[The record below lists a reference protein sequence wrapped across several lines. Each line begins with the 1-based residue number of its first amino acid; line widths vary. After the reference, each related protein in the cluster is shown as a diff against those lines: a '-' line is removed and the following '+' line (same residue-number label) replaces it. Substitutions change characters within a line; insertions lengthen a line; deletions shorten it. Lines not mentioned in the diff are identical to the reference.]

1 MLRVEPVA
9 LDGLAKSTTTCSTSS
24 VVWKTASKQSRML
37 WPWSMMFPK
46 HRKTTRWGDSSVSR
60 DCEEGTASRKE
71 TVEEEKENIISA
83 LMGFLKSW
91 KVLEKAR

>member
-71 TVEEEKENIISA
+71 TVEEEKEKS
-83 LMGFLKSW
+83 FL
-91 KVLEKAR
+91 R